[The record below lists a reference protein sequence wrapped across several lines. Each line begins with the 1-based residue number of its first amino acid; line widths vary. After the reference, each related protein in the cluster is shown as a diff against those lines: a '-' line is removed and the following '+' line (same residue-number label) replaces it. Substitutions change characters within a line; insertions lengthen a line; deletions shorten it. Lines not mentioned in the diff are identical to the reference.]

1 MTIWKF
7 NFETEFGGKKDHYQI
22 SVEADNWA
30 DASGKAADKFMN
42 QNPNLAAIDFT
53 SVIARLI
60 SVED

>member
-1 MTIWKF
+1 MAIWKF
-7 NFETEFGGKKDHYQI
+7 NFETEFGDKKRPHPI

-30 DASGKAADKFMN
+30 DASGKAAEKFMN

-53 SVIARLI
+53 SVTASLI